1 MYFTEDL
8 DKEDAERKLVARK
21 RDYNYFMEYSSIFYK
36 SIYYNLLFVVIGDRK
51 VVNCNGMRVRGRR
64 RNGTGLITT
73 TLIEKLKDAISA
85 IFALF

>member
-1 MYFTEDL
+1 
-8 DKEDAERKLVARK
+8 
-21 RDYNYFMEYSSIFYK
+21 MEYSSIFYK

-51 VVNCNGMRVRGRR
+51 VVNCNGMRVRERG
-64 RNGTGLITT
+64 RNGKGLITT